1 MEVGGHVAQV
11 PDQMAYDQYGQPL
24 LVSGKHGHVNA
35 QWPPLGYNLII
46 GLPMKAEEFAPQWV
60 PAATA
65 APTQIGMPQS
75 AHIQQPLP
83 VVQAQ
88 VVQAQV
94 VQNEAV
100 VVEANQPE
108 A

>member
-1 MEVGGHVAQV
+1 MAQV

-24 LVSGKHGHVNA
+24 FVSGKHGTNA
-35 QWPPLGYNLII
+35 AWPPMGYNLII
-46 GLPMKAEEFAPQWV
+46 VLPMKAEEFAPQWV

-75 AHIQQPLP
+75 AQIQQPLP

-94 VQNEAV
+94 VQS
-100 VVEANQPE
+100 VEQA
-108 A
+108 

>member
-1 MEVGGHVAQV
+1 MTN
-11 PDQMAYDQYGQPL
+11 MASRCLFQ
-24 LVSGKHGHVNA
+24 GKHGHVNA